1 MQEKKKCCKDPKGK
15 CSAKNDYAF
24 SYRQYHNNNRCLS
37 FERSQEKYVGR
48 YACFGAD
55 GKCQNKFRKSGCAA
69 CCSCCVKVQGIKFS
83 STGPLTL
90 PLILTQLINGEQI
103 IGHVTEIINILPIN
117 GEIWYKVEITD
128 DKSNLCLGFQE
139 GQASAGKSP
148 PSPNVTIQGVATS
161 MTTTSPGDCSNKGNL
176 VTIYKPNN
184 KKFSKQGAVSSG
196 SRLDR
201 LKLDTIRAS
210 NSKCVKGKRCKV
222 IKSKFIDGGTYEVP
236 NGKYGAGKP
245 RFTGWMFNGH
255 HQEVKGRVYNMV
267 RYNQQPLGIPQLTAH
282 RLTLSQGGNGCGPKQ
297 CFPRTLNLGSN
308 RPTAAGNRARI
319 PGAKCP
325 DGSVTPCNK
334 CGDNS
339 IAPCSNIPNQTG
351 QGVPCC

>member
-1 MQEKKKCCKDPKGK
+1 
-15 CSAKNDYAF
+15 
-24 SYRQYHNNNRCLS
+24 
-37 FERSQEKYVGR
+37 
-48 YACFGAD
+48 
-55 GKCQNKFRKSGCAA
+55 
-69 CCSCCVKVQGIKFS
+69 
-83 STGPLTL
+83 
-90 PLILTQLINGEQI
+90 
-103 IGHVTEIINILPIN
+103 
-117 GEIWYKVEITD
+117 
-128 DKSNLCLGFQE
+128 
-139 GQASAGKSP
+139 
-148 PSPNVTIQGVATS
+148 
-161 MTTTSPGDCSNKGNL
+161 
-176 VTIYKPNN
+176 
-184 KKFSKQGAVSSG
+184 
-196 SRLDR
+196 
-201 LKLDTIRAS
+201 
-210 NSKCVKGKRCKV
+210 
-222 IKSKFIDGGTYEVP
+222 
-236 NGKYGAGKP
+236 
-245 RFTGWMFNGH
+245 MFNGH